1 MSRPKRSD
9 APPPG
14 YPQGRKSVSF
24 VDLEEDDW
32 WALLHAMETR
42 IRYFEQQR
50 AQRQRSEDPGLQRQ
64 IEHYDDRIIRLSL
77 LLEIAQRQIGP
88 GFFSRRSTPPS
99 S

>member
-9 APPPG
+9 APPVG

-32 WALLHAMETR
+32 WALLHALEVR

-50 AQRQRSEDPGLQRQ
+50 AGMERFEDPGLQRQ
-64 IEHYDDRIIRLSL
+64 IEHYDETIARLNGL
-77 LLEIAQRQIGP
+77 LQSAQRQIGP